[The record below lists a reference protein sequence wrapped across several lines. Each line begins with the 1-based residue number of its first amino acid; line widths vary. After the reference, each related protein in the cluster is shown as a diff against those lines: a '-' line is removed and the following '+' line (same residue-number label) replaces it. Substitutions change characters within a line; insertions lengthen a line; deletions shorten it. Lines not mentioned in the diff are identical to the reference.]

1 MKSRGR
7 KGKDVRVKRGSAAA
21 GSVGRSVL
29 FSIWNKYVVTAA
41 LLPSTQLAEAELS
54 AEVLL
59 EPGLSSAQWSSMA
72 YSVLCW
78 SQQKARNAGQ
88 LPCINIMTM
97 VNCQLA
103 LRPLHGQ
110 QQSIK
115 KRLLGIRPT
124 RLQRSSI
131 E

>member
-7 KGKDVRVKRGSAAA
+7 KGKDVKRRSAAA

-59 EPGLSSAQWSSMA
+59 EPGLSAAQWSSMA

-78 SQQKARNAGQ
+78 SQQKAPNAGQ

-115 KRLLGIRPT
+115 KGYWG
-124 RLQRSSI
+124 
-131 E
+131 